1 MNKEAQNN
9 NNNRVIQLFNEHL
22 KDPKYKTE
30 ICKNWER
37 NGSCPYNMKCRF
49 AHGKLELI
57 MKETDVNP
65 FYKYK
70 DCLNFFKFGYCNYG
84 RRCCFKHDE
93 KKLNE
98 QNMYNEIKIVLNE
111 IKSEK
116 NKRLEIF
123 QQVVFDPKVD
133 NLGTSSKQMKR
144 TTSLL
149 KSLSSGSQSTNS
161 KSTTAPKSLDTS
173 REHEEVEALIDLN

>member
-1 MNKEAQNN
+1 MNKEIQNN

-98 QNMYNEIKIVLNE
+98 QNMYNEIKILFTGM
-111 IKSEK
+111 KSEK
-116 NKRLEIF
+116 RKRLEVF
-123 QQVVFDPKVD
+123 QQVATDFKVN
-133 NLGTSSKQMKR
+133 NLEISSKQFRKA
-144 TTSLL
+144 TSLL
-149 KSLSSGSQSTNS
+149 KSNSSGSQSINS

-173 REHEEVEALIDLN
+173 REQEELEALDFN